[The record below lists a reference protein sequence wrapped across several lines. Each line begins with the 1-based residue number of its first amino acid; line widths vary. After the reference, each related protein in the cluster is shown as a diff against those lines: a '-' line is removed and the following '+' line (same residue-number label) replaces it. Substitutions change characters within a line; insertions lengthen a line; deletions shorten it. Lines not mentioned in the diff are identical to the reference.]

1 MNRYEPSMPRSAFGA
16 VAFALTVA
24 TLGLLVAGPAA
35 LVAQGEEAVLIAQ
48 AVASPTAAGAV
59 RMLPP
64 VEVVAQR
71 DAKSATIG
79 AKLVQFVRKLPG

>member
-1 MNRYEPSMPRSAFGA
+1 MNRYQPSTPRSAFGA
-16 VAFALTVA
+16 VAFALTIA

-35 LVAQGEEAVLIAQ
+35 LVTQGGDAVFIAQ
-48 AVASPTAAGAV
+48 ASASPTAAGPI

-79 AKLVQFVRKLPG
+79 AKLVQFVRKLQG